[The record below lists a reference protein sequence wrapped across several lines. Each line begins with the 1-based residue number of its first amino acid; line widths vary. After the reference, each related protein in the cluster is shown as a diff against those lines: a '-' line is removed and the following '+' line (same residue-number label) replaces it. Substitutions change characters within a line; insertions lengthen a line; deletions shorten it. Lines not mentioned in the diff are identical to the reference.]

1 MPNRHDTDWKR
12 INQFRREQKARIA
25 SQKVAAPA
33 LISAN
38 ADLVKLARQ
47 LREDTADNESF
58 TDETVKFS
66 IY

>member
-12 INQFRREQKARIA
+12 INQFRREQKERIA
-25 SQKVAAPA
+25 RQKVTAPA

-47 LREDTADNESF
+47 IREDTADNESF
-58 TDETVKFS
+58 TDDTVRFS

>member
-1 MPNRHDTDWKR
+1 MPNRQDSDWKR
-12 INQFRREQKARIA
+12 INQFGREQKDRIA
-25 SQKVAAPA
+25 RQKAAAPA

-38 ADLVKLARQ
+38 SGLVKLARQ